1 MAVKAAFE
9 GYSGPIRDKV
19 ENFHGNQLV
28 FFAWDNHL
36 MFPVAAAFP
45 LPPQMPFGAL
55 VKEVLPSVYGPHP
68 DFGKIQWSD
77 AEWTVDG
84 KSFTPNLEKS
94 LAENGV
100 GHKSLIRMATPGLNG
115 IGGIGF

>member
-1 MAVKAAFE
+1 MAVKALHE
-9 GYSGPIRDKV
+9 NYGGPIRDVV

-36 MFPVAAAFP
+36 MFPFAAALP

-55 VKEVLPSVYGPHP
+55 VKEVLPSLYNPHP
-68 DFGKIQWSD
+68 DFEKIRWDDTQ
-77 AEWTVDG
+77 WTVDG
-84 KSFTPNLEKS
+84 KSFTPDLDKS
-94 LAENGV
+94 LAEHGV
-100 GHKSLIRMATPGLNG
+100 GHKSLLRMATPGLNG